1 MINRWWEVTVITQ
14 AAAEDI
20 VYWRLQDF
28 GCQGTAS
35 QQHQGQL
42 SVQAYIPQKQVTL
55 LDIAALGVWIEQDVV
70 SQGYL
75 RPQLRWQLV
84 REEDWAHSW
93 QDYWHPINVGD
104 RLIICPDWREPPPL
118 GERLLLKLDPGM
130 AFGTGTHPTTQL
142 CLEALEMQLD
152 DTFEPL
158 GSVAIAD
165 IGCGSGILSVAAI
178 LLGAEKVYAV
188 DTDPLA
194 VTATLKS
201 RDLNLVTAQQLVV
214 SQGSHE
220 KIPVTVDGI
229 LCNILADVIGDI
241 IPHLSRI
248 IKPHTWAIFSGL
260 LLEQANDLTEILE
273 THGWQVGSVWRK
285 QDWCC
290 LNVQWTGDSK
300 N

>member
-1 MINRWWEVTVITQ
+1 MTQ
-14 AAAEDI
+14 AAAEEI

-35 QQHQGQL
+35 QQRQGQR
-42 SVQAYIPQKQVTL
+42 SVQAYIPHKQVTL

-104 RLIICPDWREPPPL
+104 RLLICPDWREPPPL

-152 DTFEPL
+152 ETFDPI

-194 VTATLKS
+194 IAATLKS
-201 RDLNLVTAQQLVV
+201 RELNLITPQQLVV

-220 KIPVTVDGI
+220 KIPVQVDGI
-229 LCNILADVIGDI
+229 VCNILADVIADI
-241 IPHLSRI
+241 IPGLNQI
-248 IKPHTWAIFSGL
+248 VKPKTWGIFSGL
-260 LLEQANDLTEILE
+260 LLDQADHLTEILE
-273 THGWQVGSVWRK
+273 GQGWQVGSVWRK
-285 QDWCC
+285 KDWCC
-290 LNVQWTGDSK
+290 LNVNWSGDRK